1 MQKQYKDR
9 QVQPFVISDSN
20 MQPLV
25 YPSSPLQPCLEGRNL
40 HILHMNYSQ
49 KDGCLR
55 DAK

>member
-20 MQPLV
+20 MQYLV
-25 YPSSPLQPCLEGRNL
+25 YPSSPLEPCLEGRNL